1 MGREDWYRNT
11 TWNPEIEAAF
21 TAKLRRARDKSQ
33 YLRIQASILAG
44 RKPDVALQLLE
55 QYFSLGDHFDHA
67 QAYLDRAKA
76 HLAKG
81 DVAAALESFEAALS
95 QERLR
100 PNLLTY
106 AYLDLPY
113 LIATQ
118 RLSKRY
124 AQALEI
130 LDAGQ
135 NRLTFPV
142 DRYLWNG
149 ARALILQDQARL
161 SEARL
166 HAQIALEAA
175 SETQSGF
182 RYHQQLG
189 LVGNADDQF
198 GDRLNVIARAR
209 H

>member
-1 MGREDWYRNT
+1 M
-11 TWNPEIEAAF
+11 P
-21 TAKLRRARDKSQ
+21 
-33 YLRIQASILAG
+33 
-44 RKPDVALQLLE
+44 
-55 QYFSLGDHFDHA
+55 
-67 QAYLDRAKA
+67 
-76 HLAKG
+76 
-81 DVAAALESFEAALS
+81 
-95 QERLR
+95 
-100 PNLLTY
+100 
-106 AYLDLPY
+106 
-113 LIATQ
+113 Q
-118 RLSKRY
+118 RLSERY

-142 DRYLWNG
+142 DRYLWNE
-149 ARALILQDQARL
+149 ARALILQDQGRF
-161 SEARL
+161 SEARV

-189 LVGNADDQF
+189 LVRNADDQF